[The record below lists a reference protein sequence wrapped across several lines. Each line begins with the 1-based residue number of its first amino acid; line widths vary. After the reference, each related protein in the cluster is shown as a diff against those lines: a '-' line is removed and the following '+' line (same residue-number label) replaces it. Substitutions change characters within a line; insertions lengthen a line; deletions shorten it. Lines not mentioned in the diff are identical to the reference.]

1 MITHNLQEKRCY
13 QFDLAEKMNLLKK
26 KKNDVSLKEGGK
38 TVRTASTVL
47 YITKTCHPFTD
58 LPTLKLLMFFRSI
71 CQKATLT

>member
-1 MITHNLQEKRCY
+1 MITHNLQKKRCY
-13 QFDLAEKMNLLKK
+13 QFDLAEKMNLLK

-47 YITKTCHPFTD
+47 YITKTGHPFTD
-58 LPTLKLLMFFRSI
+58 LPTLKLLMFIRSI